1 MSARTDAE
9 ATNNQ
14 LSSGVTPEHLQTV
27 LKDKLEAQ
35 HVEIAD
41 LSGTIP
47 HPSPS
52 KHPPTH
58 ASCNRIQSPKNNP
71 KKKRARKIQTRQTQE
86 EKKNENRQKKTNDP
100 HISPMS

>member
-41 LSGTIP
+41 LSGTY
-47 HPSPS
+47 PSPPRPS
-52 KHPPTH
+52 PNAAQRATH
-58 ASCNRIQSPKNNP
+58 MQNRIQSTLEERLGKQEKNR
-71 KKKRARKIQTRQTQE
+71 KTDKREGDT
-86 EKKNENRQKKTNDP
+86 
-100 HISPMS
+100 

>member
-41 LSGTIP
+41 LSV
-47 HPSPS
+47 SPQF
-52 KHPPTH
+52 
-58 ASCNRIQSPKNNP
+58 A
-71 KKKRARKIQTRQTQE
+71 
-86 EKKNENRQKKTNDP
+86 KKTTLARHRLVNNTLRDEIAAIHAWTP
-100 HISPMS
+100 KCHTPEEWERKKGGGS

>member
-9 ATNNQ
+9 ATTNQ

-41 LSGTIP
+41 LSGTAP
-47 HPSPS
+47 RPAQ
-52 KHPPTH
+52 KHPPH
-58 ASCNRIQSPKNNP
+58 MYNRLRFIASGRLRI
-71 KKKRARKIQTRQTQE
+71 KKKDRQSRE
-86 EKKNENRQKKTNDP
+86 EEEEEEDK
-100 HISPMS
+100 S